1 MSETQNWIA
10 MGYIKGAFGIRGWV
24 TVRPSTEYLDSLLDY
39 PVWRLANHQKTLDVS
54 VNHAQISGDQLHVQ
68 FNNVNNRND
77 AELLRGYTI
86 YIERKA
92 FASTEENEFYWAD
105 LVGMTVRNRDAVTLG
120 KVARLL
126 QTGAHDVLVVQGEYG
141 EKLIPF
147 VAHFI
152 DHVKLPERLIIVDW
166 GLDY

>member
-1 MSETQNWIA
+1 
-10 MGYIKGAFGIRGWV
+10 
-24 TVRPSTEYLDSLLDY
+24 
-39 PVWRLANHQKTLDVS
+39 
-54 VNHAQISGDQLHVQ
+54 
-68 FNNVNNRND
+68 
-77 AELLRGYTI
+77 
-86 YIERKA
+86 
-92 FASTEENEFYWAD
+92 
-105 LVGMTVRNRDAVTLG
+105 MTVRNRDAVTLG

-152 DHVKLPERLIIVDW
+152 DRVKLPERLIIVDW